1 MSTTTTPHPPLST
14 THSHLLLLDL
24 LPILHGNGL
33 HTAFPCPSP
42 LFALIIRINHL
53 RAQSLQTAPNDRHT
67 CALSLLHQIQSCGA
81 TLETWALAAA
91 IETDSNDFGGWYG
104 VARVFQCAVM
114 IYCVSSLL
122 YDATP
127 PPPDTAPPDSSSVRE
142 TFLADTRKT
151 LLHLLGEMKTRPQ
164 LRKMLLWPV
173 FVAGIGAQ
181 REAERVFV
189 DEELGWIS
197 SAAGTAGGLVARG
210 FLREKVWRMGRNPGK
225 GGWDGV
231 FEGGGGW
238 LFAI

>member
-14 THSHLLLLDL
+14 THSHLHLLDL

-53 RAQSLQTAPNDRHT
+53 RAQSLQTAPHDRHT
-67 CALSLLHQIQSCGA
+67 CALSLLHQIQSSSPA
-81 TLETWALAAA
+81 LENWALAAA
-91 IETDSNDFGGWYG
+91 FETSSNDFGGWDG

-122 YDATP
+122 CDATP
-127 PPPDTAPPDSSSVRE
+127 PPDSPSVPE

-151 LLHLLGEMKTRPQ
+151 LLHLLTEMKTRPQ

-173 FVAGIGAQ
+173 FVAGVGA
-181 REAERVFV
+181 V
-189 DEELGWIS
+189 DEVERGFVEGELRWIS
-197 SAAGTAGGLVARG
+197 GAAGTAGGLVARG
-210 FLREKVWRMGRNPGK
+210 FLRERVWTVGRGPGK
-225 GGWDGV
+225 SGWDGV